1 MPKRSSIVE
10 RIAMAAA
17 FAVASLGVCAPE
29 GRGAP
34 AATEAPAQAAAP
46 ADAQEAIRQIVEESN
61 PAYLSGSATLV
72 DREWVAKLYETSH
85 YRLLWSDGARPTAA
99 ALGLVRELRQ
109 AEDRGLNPADYPG
122 ERLNSMV
129 TDLLRAP
136 HPGEEQWALFD
147 VSLSLAG
154 LRFVTHLHEGRID
167 PASVGHNLT
176 VPQVKLDAVAALGSI
191 ASAADARAALD
202 AFEPQFIHYAL
213 LKRQLARYRG
223 LAAMTGINDLPAL
236 SRAPHI
242 KSLKVGDAYA
252 GAAQLQ
258 RLLIALGDYK
268 GGAPGADAPP
278 ASAPPQTLTPA
289 LVDAIE
295 AFQSRHGEKPDG
307 ALGAATLGELR
318 RPLNDRVRQIELT
331 MERWRWLP
339 SELASAPI
347 VVNIPQ
353 FRLFAFDSTNDAEA
367 RIRQMDVIVGKA
379 FEATQTPVFA
389 ADMKYLIFRPYWEVP
404 YSIAVKE
411 IVPEAR
417 ANLASIEKHQME
429 IVRGSG
435 ESATVVPNTREN
447 VDLVAKGVLRIRQ
460 RPGPDN
466 SLGLVKFM
474 FPNPYDVYLHSTPA
488 RSLFGRARRDFSH
501 GCVRVSDPVGL
512 AQYVLRDSP
521 EWTREKIEAAMNGT
535 LTVTV
540 SLKNP
545 IRVFI
550 VYGTAVA
557 LEDGRILFFDD
568 IYGHDQRL
576 ESALDSRRPRS
587 PAPQAPGGG

>member
-10 RIAMAAA
+10 PIAMAAA
-17 FAVASLGVCAPE
+17 FAVAALAGCAP
-29 GRGAP
+29 GDRAAP
-34 AATEAPAQAAAP
+34 AATVASAPAAAP
-46 ADAQEAIRQIVEESN
+46 AEAQEAIRQIVEEGS
-61 PAYLSGSATLV
+61 PAYLGSSATLD
-72 DREWVAKLYETSH
+72 DREAVARLYQTGN

-99 ALGLVRELRQ
+99 ALGLVQELRQ

-122 ERLNSMV
+122 ESLNSRV
-129 TDLLRAP
+129 TDLLHAP
-136 HPGEEQWALFD
+136 HPGEEEWALFD

-154 LRFVTHLHEGRID
+154 LRFVTDLHEGRIA

-176 VPQVKLDAVAALGSI
+176 VPRVKLDAAAVASI
-191 ASAADARAALD
+191 ASAADVRAALD

-223 LAAMTGINDLPAL
+223 LAGMTGINDLPPL
-236 SRAPHI
+236 PRAPHV
-242 KSLKVGDAYA
+242 KSLKAGDAYA

-258 RLLIALGDYK
+258 SLLTALGDYP
-268 GGAPGADAPP
+268 GGAPGADGPP
-278 ASAPPQTLTPA
+278 ASAPQTLTPA
-289 LVDAIE
+289 LVEALE
-295 AFQSRHGEKPDG
+295 AFQARHGEMPDG
-307 ALGAATLGELR
+307 ALGAATLAELT
-318 RPLNDRVRQIELT
+318 RPLGDRVRQIELT

-339 SELASAPI
+339 PELASAPI

-353 FRLFAFDSTNDAEA
+353 FRLFAFDSTKDTEA
-367 RIRQMDVIVGKA
+367 RIRQMDVIVGKD
-379 FEATQTPVFA
+379 FEATQTPVFT

-417 ANLASIEKHQME
+417 ANAASIEKHQME

-447 VDLVAKGVLRIRQ
+447 VELVAKGVLRIRQ

-512 AQYVLRDSP
+512 AEYVLRDSP

-535 LTVTV
+535 LTMTV
-540 SLKNP
+540 NLKNP

-587 PAPQAPGGG
+587 IATQAPDPD

>member
-1 MPKRSSIVE
+1 MPPPPS
-10 RIAMAAA
+10 AA
-17 FAVASLGVCAPE
+17 V
-29 GRGAP
+29 
-34 AATEAPAQAAAP
+34 
-46 ADAQEAIRQIVEESN
+46 
-61 PAYLSGSATLV
+61 
-72 DREWVAKLYETSH
+72 
-85 YRLLWSDGARPTAA
+85 
-99 ALGLVRELRQ
+99 
-109 AEDRGLNPADYPG
+109 
-122 ERLNSMV
+122 
-129 TDLLRAP
+129 
-136 HPGEEQWALFD
+136 
-147 VSLSLAG
+147 
-154 LRFVTHLHEGRID
+154 
-167 PASVGHNLT
+167 
-176 VPQVKLDAVAALGSI
+176 
-191 ASAADARAALD
+191 ASAADVSAALD
-202 AFEPQFIHYAL
+202 AFEPQFTHYAL
-213 LKRQLARYRG
+213 LKRQLARYRA
-223 LAAMTGINDLPAL
+223 LAAMPGINDLPPL
-236 SRAPHI
+236 PRTPHI
-242 KSLKVGDAYA
+242 KSLKAGDAYA

-258 RLLIALGDYK
+258 RLLAALGDYE
-268 GGAPGADAPP
+268 GGAPGADA
-278 ASAPPQTLTPA
+278 APPQALTPA
-289 LVDAIE
+289 LVEALE
-295 AFQSRHGEKPDG
+295 AFQTRHGERPDG

-339 SELASAPI
+339 PELASAPI

-353 FRLFAFDSTNDAEA
+353 FRLFAFESTKDSEA
-367 RIRQMDVIVGKA
+367 RMRQMDVIVGKA

-411 IVPEAR
+411 IVPGAR
-417 ANLASIEKHQME
+417 ADPASIEKHQME
-429 IVRGSG
+429 IVRGGG

-447 VDLVAKGVLRIRQ
+447 VELVAKGVLRIRQ

-474 FPNPYDVYLHSTPA
+474 FPNPYNVYLHSTPA
-488 RSLFGRARRDFSH
+488 KSLFGQARRDFSH

-535 LTVTV
+535 LTMTV
-540 SLKNP
+540 SLKSP

-576 ESALDSRRPRS
+576 ESALDSRRPR
-587 PAPQAPGGG
+587 APQTHAPGGDPES